1 MVVSA
6 AIISGVATAAG
17 VTREIA
23 KQSSLE
29 SQARFQYDFPGLLIK
44 LAVFF
49 LVALAISK
57 IFEAIIFISSPI
69 RIALRTIGI
78 NLPDSLPENVVNFFS
93 DGVKIG
99 DIQLKFWDIVKII
112 ATLFVIL
119 EWFSWYQKS
128 IQIAPNVKG
137 LNQPFTHGIFGI
149 IVAGLLLTTI
159 PELWSRLK
167 EIKAM
172 NQTIGS
178 PQGGQTR
185 SQSGNKTQ
193 GFKSGV
199 DF

>member
-1 MVVSA
+1 MVAQA
-6 AIISGVATAAG
+6 AIVAGVATGAG
-17 VTREIA
+17 VARELL
-23 KQSSLE
+23 KQSSIE
-29 SQARFQYDFPGLLIK
+29 SQARFQYDFPGLIIK
-44 LAVFF
+44 LAIYF
-49 LVALAISK
+49 LITIIISK
-57 IFEAIIFISSPI
+57 IFEAIIFIQSPI
-69 RIALRTIGI
+69 RAALGTIGI

-99 DIQLKFWDIVKII
+99 NIQFKFWDIVKLL

-128 IQIAPNVKG
+128 KDIAPDTKG
-137 LNQPFTHGIFGI
+137 LNQPFTHGIFGM

-159 PELWSRLK
+159 PEMWTRVQ

-172 NQTIGS
+172 SASMT
-178 PQGGQTR
+178 
-185 SQSGNKTQ
+185 NKTS